1 LDRVSGLQAVFV
13 TDTYGV
19 PLIQS
24 TTGGDKELEDL
35 GRNLSA
41 TFAVSSEQASKL
53 KMGANENIVAFYSD
67 LVAVHIN
74 HTPLCITLLAD
85 EDEANVGVMLGLS
98 EDLKKVMEPLRKSV
112 LQMGDELN
120 VS

>member
-1 LDRVSGLQAVFV
+1 MIATHHPLLQ
-13 TDTYGV
+13 T
-19 PLIQS
+19 S
-24 TTGGDKELEDL
+24 RDKDLEEL
-35 GRNLSA
+35 GRSLSA

-53 KMGANENIVAFYSD
+53 KMGTNENIVAFYSD

-74 HTPLCITLLAD
+74 HTPLCITLIAD
-85 EDEANVGVMLGLS
+85 EDEANVGALLGLS

-120 VS
+120 AS